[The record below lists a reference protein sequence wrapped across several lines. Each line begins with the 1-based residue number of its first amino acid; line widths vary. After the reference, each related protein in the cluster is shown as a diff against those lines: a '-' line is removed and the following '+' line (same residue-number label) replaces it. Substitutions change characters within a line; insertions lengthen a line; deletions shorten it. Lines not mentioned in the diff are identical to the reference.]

1 MTKYYTRNEVAERLS
16 VSTVT
21 VGNYIKEV
29 SDEDIKK
36 YFNDRNQP
44 NDEGIKILENIQR
57 DKNPNVKFLDE
68 IVEKEEEIAS
78 IRADYEIEIQKLREE
93 YQIQIVELNIE
104 KSKLEDKNKALQED
118 KEKLNDKFMDLYKET
133 NDKLTELIHQSNTIA
148 ATLATAN
155 KKIEELES
163 KTIEAK
169 TYESRSYEE
178 PEEKKSFWEKLFGK

>member
-1 MTKYYTRNEVAERLS
+1 MTKYYTRTEVAEILS

-68 IVEKEEEIAS
+68 IIEKEEEIAS
-78 IRADYEIEIQKLREE
+78 IRADYEIEIKKLKEK
-93 YQIQIVELNIE
+93 YQSQIVELNSD
-104 KSKLEDKNKALQED
+104 KAKLEEENKSLQED
-118 KEKLNDKFMDLYKET
+118 KEKMNDKFMDLYKDT

-148 ATLATAN
+148 ASLALAN
-155 KKIEELES
+155 QKIEELES
-163 KTIEAK
+163 KTVETK
-169 TYESRSYEE
+169 TYESSYEK
-178 PEEKKSFWEKLFGK
+178 PEEKKTFFQKLFGK